1 MAEEKT
7 TAYQRI
13 RDIVDKVV
21 DESKKTVFGNIDSVS
36 LIEKLQQYAPQIE
49 SAYTAPLKQQVSES
63 TSKLT
68 TKEEVNRQLNTKLSG
83 LETSLGEEKENYT
96 LFKKEILRIFLDNE
110 LESELYRREE
120 ESIAEAEV
128 EDAKEGIEKMGLK
141 EFPRAN
147 ITLKTFKNSLNKG
160 N

>member
-83 LETSLGEEKENYT
+83 LETSLREEKEKYT

-110 LESELYRREE
+110 LESELSRREE

-128 EDAKEGIEKMGLK
+128 EDAKEGMEKNG
-141 EFPRAN
+141 
-147 ITLKTFKNSLNKG
+147 T
-160 N
+160 

>member
-83 LETSLGEEKENYT
+83 LETSLREEKEKYT

-128 EDAKEGIEKMGLK
+128 EDAKEGMEKNG
-141 EFPRAN
+141 
-147 ITLKTFKNSLNKG
+147 T
-160 N
+160 